1 MRSPDTPNG
10 SVTSPPSAPRI
21 LTIPIGLTAT
31 GTRTE
36 TDSMGAIDVPA
47 DKYWGAQTQ
56 RSLIHFS
63 IGDDRMPKAVYHAYG
78 HVKKAA
84 AVVNGRAGRL
94 PAWKAELIQK
104 VADEVIAGDLD
115 EHFPLYVWQTGSGTQ
130 SNMNVNEVISNRAIQ
145 LAGGQLGSKYPVHP
159 NDDVNMGQS
168 SNDTFPTA
176 MHVAALTA
184 LRTRLLPSVQAL
196 QQAIEAK
203 AHEWRDVVKI
213 GRTHLQDAVPLTVG
227 QEWSGY
233 AHQLTQ
239 AVGRVTAAAAGL
251 HELAAG
257 GTAVGTG
264 LNAPPGFGDQVA
276 AEIAAE
282 TGYPFVTAANK
293 FAAQGG
299 LDAMVG
305 ASAGLRAL
313 AVPLMKIA
321 NDIRWLASGPRC
333 GISELILPAN
343 EPGSSI
349 MPGKVNPTQ
358 CEAMVMVCIQVLS
371 EDSAVAFA
379 GSQGNFELNAMR
391 PVIISNFL
399 HSATIL
405 GDACG
410 KLLKYCIEGTE
421 LNRDQISAYVSRSLM
436 LVTAL
441 SPVIGY
447 DKASAIAHKANDEG
461 TTLREAALATG
472 YIDAADFDRIVNPAA
487 MVGTL

>member
-1 MRSPDTPNG
+1 MSRTA
-10 SVTSPPSAPRI
+10 SAPRVRA
-21 LTIPIGLTAT
+21 IPVGLTAT

-36 TDSMGAIDVPA
+36 TDSMGAIEVPA
-47 DKYWGAQTQ
+47 DRYWGAQTQ

-63 IGDDRMPKAVYHAYG
+63 IGNDRMPKAVYHAYG
-78 HVKKAA
+78 YVKKAA
-84 AVVNGRAGRL
+84 ATVNGRGGRL
-94 PAWKAELIQK
+94 PAWKAELIEK
-104 VADEVIAGDLD
+104 VADEVIAGQLD

-145 LAGGQLGSKYPVHP
+145 LTGGELGSKRPVHP
-159 NDDVNMGQS
+159 NDDVNMSQS

-176 MHVAALTA
+176 MHIAAVQA
-184 LRTRLLPSVQAL
+184 VQERLLPSVDAL
-196 QQAIEAK
+196 RQAIADK
-203 AHEWRDVVKI
+203 AAQWTGVVKT
-213 GRTHLQDAVPLTVG
+213 GRTHLEDAVPLTVG

-233 AHQLTQ
+233 ARQLSQ
-239 AVGRVTAAAAGL
+239 AIGWVKASAAGL
-251 HELAAG
+251 CELAAG

-264 LNAPPGFGDQVA
+264 LNAPPGFGEQI
-276 AEIAAE
+276 AEQIAAL

-299 LDAMVG
+299 LDAMVN
-305 ASAGLRAL
+305 ASAGLRGL

-321 NDIRWLASGPRC
+321 NDLRWLASGPRC
-333 GISELILPAN
+333 GLSELILPAN

-371 EDSAVAFA
+371 EDSAIAFA

-405 GDACG
+405 ADACG
-410 KLLKYCIEGTE
+410 KLRQYCIEGTK
-421 LNRDQISAYVSRSLM
+421 LNLGQINADVSKSLM

-472 YIDAADFDRIVNPAA
+472 YVDAADFDRIVNPAG
-487 MVGTL
+487 MVGTPLR